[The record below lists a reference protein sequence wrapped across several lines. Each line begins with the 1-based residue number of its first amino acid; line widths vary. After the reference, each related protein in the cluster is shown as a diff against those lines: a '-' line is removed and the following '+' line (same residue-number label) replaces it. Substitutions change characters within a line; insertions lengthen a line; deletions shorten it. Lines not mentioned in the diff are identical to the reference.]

1 MDTVFAIMANSLI
14 CLLLVPQMIR
24 LARKKKARNLSLV
37 LLILILSVTLCW
49 CVFGWLDQ
57 QRLIFGYSVM
67 NILLTV
73 LTLILFVNSPYHL
86 QTPYRTYSRKWG
98 YFLYMMGWRR

>member
-1 MDTVFAIMANSLI
+1 MDAVFAILANSLV
-14 CLLLVPQMIR
+14 CLLLVPQLIR
-24 LARKKKARNLSLV
+24 LFKGKKARNLSLL
-37 LLILILSVTLCW
+37 LLILILPVTLCW

-73 LTLILFVNSPYHL
+73 LTLILFVTSPYHL
-86 QTPYRTYSRKWG
+86 QTPYRAYLRKWS
-98 YFLYMMGWRR
+98 YFLYMMGWKR